1 MKHYL
6 KIEIESSFSEIIM
19 RVEPIYCS
27 LEDTTLNIKQDD
39 YVPTKG
45 DKLYFLPGVNI
56 PRVKMKDLT
65 IQYGIKSVRN
75 IDDATHIFAGR
86 NTGPKIMDHSW
97 LYRMPTETFREIFEA
112 TCDNMDEYY
121 SENIKEALEY
131 YQEDVILFSYETA
144 SGIRNSENKILEA
157 AIDDIALKSA
167 RNSHTAYL
175 VNSDYKA
182 YFPAILSLNI
192 YDESKLLKYI
202 NGDDAV
208 VIDSVMFGQLSDMF
222 KSSDNDNHILAMEIM
237 ANCNYIDSLLYI
249 EFLFKDY
256 SSQMSN
262 CHTKNHVNF
271 KSLISFLGKNKNY
284 MSTSID
290 EVMDSLIRKQVLST
304 DKIDLILERY
314 GYEIEANGGTKYFKV
329 KTITI
334 NEDALKTVN
343 ANYTYERIED
353 FIPEGIVQEI
363 PELHGNLDDLN
374 SGVAGVASEVEGVE
388 NDFDISDDDI
398 ETALLRIERKE
409 LKSELIAL
417 EAENSISESELNK
430 TEEESN
436 NNQIEETNGGD
447 DFEWF

>member
-6 KIEIESSFSEIIM
+6 KIEIESSISEIIM
-19 RVEPIYCS
+19 RVEPVYCS
-27 LEDTTLNIKQDD
+27 LEDSTINIKQED

-75 IDDATHIFAGR
+75 IDDATHVFAGR
-86 NTGPKIMDHSW
+86 NTGPKMMDHSW
-97 LYRMPTETFREIFEA
+97 MYNMPTETFRKIFEA
-112 TCDNMDEYY
+112 TCDHMDEYY
-121 SENIKEALEY
+121 SENMREALEY
-131 YQEDVILFSYETA
+131 YQEDVVLFSYETA
-144 SGIRNSENKILEA
+144 SEIRNCENKILEG
-157 AIDDIALKSA
+157 ALDEVAYKSA
-167 RNSHTAYL
+167 KNSHTIYL
-175 VNSDYKA
+175 VNSDYKS
-182 YFPAILSLNI
+182 YFPGILSLDI

-208 VIDSVMFGQLSDMF
+208 VIDAVMFGQLSDMF

-249 EFLFKDY
+249 EFLFKEY
-256 SSQMSN
+256 YQQMSN

-290 EVMDSLIRKQVLST
+290 DIMDSLIRKQVLTT
-304 DKIDLILERY
+304 DMADLILERY
-314 GYEIEANGGTKYFKV
+314 NYEIEQSGGTKYFKV
-329 KTITI
+329 KTITLS
-334 NEDALKTVN
+334 EEALKTVN
-343 ANYTYERIED
+343 ANYTYEVVED
-353 FIPEGIVQEI
+353 FIPEGVEI
-363 PELHGNLDDLN
+363 DVPEIHGNLDDLTA
-374 SGVAGVASEVEGVE
+374 GVAGVAPGVEGVE
-388 NDFDISDDDI
+388 SDLEISDDDI

-417 EAENSISESELNK
+417 EEELIQEQG
-430 TEEESN
+430 TPEEESN

>member
-6 KIEIESSFSEIIM
+6 KIEIESNSSEIMM

-27 LEDTTLNIKQDD
+27 LDDTTINIKQDD

-75 IDDATHIFAGR
+75 IDDATHVFAGK

-97 LYRMPTETFREIFEA
+97 LYRMPTETFRKIFEA
-112 TCDNMDEYY
+112 TCDHMDEYY
-121 SENIKEALEY
+121 SENIREALEY
-131 YQEDVILFSYETA
+131 YQEDVVLFDYGTA
-144 SGIRNSENKILEA
+144 NEIRNTGNKILEA
-157 AIDDIALKSA
+157 VIDEVAIKSCKSSKTIY
-167 RNSHTAYL
+167 R
-175 VNSDYKA
+175 VNDDYKS
-182 YFPAILSLNI
+182 YFPAILSLDI

-208 VIDSVMFGQLSDMF
+208 VIDSVMFEQLSEMF
-222 KSSDNDNHILAMEIM
+222 KSHDNDNHILAMEIM

-284 MSTSID
+284 MSTKID
-290 EVMDSLIRKQVLST
+290 DVMDSLIRKQVLST

-314 GYEIEANGGTKYFKV
+314 GYEIEADGGTKYFKV

-353 FIPEGIVQEI
+353 FIPEGVDVEI

-388 NDFDISDDDI
+388 NDFEISDDDI
-398 ETALLRIERKE
+398 ETALLRIERNE
-409 LKSELIAL
+409 LKTELIEL
-417 EAENSISESELNK
+417 EES
-430 TEEESN
+430 TGDPEEESN
-436 NNQIEETNGGD
+436 NNQIEETNDGD
-447 DFEWF
+447 GFEWF

>member
-6 KIEIESSFSEIIM
+6 KIEIESNSSEIMM

-27 LEDTTLNIKQDD
+27 LDDTTINIKQDD

-75 IDDATHIFAGR
+75 IDDATHVFAGR

-97 LYRMPTETFREIFEA
+97 LYRMPTETFRKIFEA
-112 TCDNMDEYY
+112 TCDHMDEYY
-121 SENIKEALEY
+121 SENVREALEY
-131 YQEDVILFSYETA
+131 YQEDVVLYSYETA
-144 SGIRNSENKILEA
+144 NEIRNTGNKILEA
-157 AIDDIALKSA
+157 TIDEVAIKSA
-167 RNSHTAYL
+167 RSSNTAYL
-175 VNSDYKA
+175 VNSDYKS
-182 YFPAILSLNI
+182 YFPAILSLDI

-208 VIDSVMFGQLSDMF
+208 VIDSVMFEQLSEMF
-222 KSSDNDNHILAMEIM
+222 KSHDNDNHILAMEIM

-256 SSQMSN
+256 YSQMSN

-290 EVMDSLIRKQVLST
+290 QIMDSLIRKQVLST
-304 DKIDLILERY
+304 DKIDIILERY
-314 GYEIEANGGTKYFKV
+314 GHEIEYSGGTSYFKV

-343 ANYTYERIED
+343 ANYTYDLVED
-353 FIPEGIVQEI
+353 FIPEGVEVEI

-388 NDFDISDDDI
+388 SDFEISDDDI
-398 ETALLRIERKE
+398 ETALLRIERNE
-409 LKSELIAL
+409 LKTELIEL
-417 EAENSISESELNK
+417 EESTEDP
-430 TEEESN
+430 EEESN
-436 NNQIEETNGGD
+436 NNQIEETNDGD
-447 DFEWF
+447 GFEWF